1 MATHTRLH
9 RWLARQRSSPIAQAL
24 TLNTV
29 WFGVSFLWN
38 AIHPIVLPTL
48 LVNIREDAQNTSYGL
63 LTFAGLVV
71 AAVVQPISGALSDRT
86 THRLGKRRPWMLLG
100 LASGLACLWLMML
113 ARDMWALALG
123 YVLLQCSSNILHG
136 AAQGLIPDL
145 TPTEQHGL
153 ASGLKN
159 LLDMLGLVTA
169 SLVISRMAGGATP
182 QLPLAAVVI
191 SAVWAAGVL
200 CTVCGLV
207 EPTTTSTNTAHSGI
221 GAALR
226 HDWGVRGTGHG
237 DYARLLLARFCLL
250 FGVYV
255 VEAFAYFYFV
265 DVLHLA
271 DPAKAVGN
279 IMTVIGVALIIS
291 TVPAGVVSERFGRR
305 RLSLLAEGVVFCGLI
320 GLAIWR
326 AAHQLWVWGVVIG
339 LGMGIFVS
347 VNWAWA
353 TDLVPKQQA
362 AGYLGLSNLATAGAA
377 ALSRLMGPVIDLVN
391 AQRHDAGYSLLFVIA
406 IIGAGIAFFV
416 TRGIRETRQV
426 VRVGTNGSDCEADP
440 GSGPGSAG
448 DTSPIDGL

>member
-1 MATHTRLH
+1 MTTHTQLH
-9 RWLARQRSSPIAQAL
+9 HWLARQRSSPIAQAL
-24 TLNTV
+24 ALNTV

-38 AIHPIVLPTL
+38 AIHPIVLPAL
-48 LVNIREDAQNTSYGL
+48 LVNMRPDAQNTSYGL

-71 AAVVQPISGALSDRT
+71 AAIVQPMSGALSDRT

-100 LASGLACLWLMML
+100 LASGLGCLWLMML
-113 ARDMWALALG
+113 ARDMWGLALG
-123 YVLLQCSSNILHG
+123 YVLLQCFSNVLHG

-145 TPTEQHGL
+145 APTEQYGL

-159 LLDMLGLVTA
+159 LLDMLGLVAA

-182 QLPLAAVVI
+182 RLSL
-191 SAVWAAGVL
+191 AGVL
-200 CTVCGLV
+200 ISVVWAGAVLCTICGLI
-207 EPTTTSTNTAHSGI
+207 EPPTKATTTAHLGL

-226 HDWGVRGTGHG
+226 RDWGVRGSGHG

-255 VEAFAYFYFV
+255 VEAFGYFYFA

-271 DPAKAVGN
+271 DPGKAVGN
-279 IMTVIGVALIIS
+279 IMTVIGVALIIA
-291 TVPAGVVSERFGRR
+291 TVPAGVLSERLGRR
-305 RLSLLAEGVVFCGLI
+305 RLSLLAEGVVFGGLI
-320 GLAIWR
+320 GLAMWR

-391 AQRHDAGYSLLFVIA
+391 AQRHNAGYSLLFVIA
-406 IIGAGIAFFV
+406 IIGAGIAFFI
-416 TRGIRETRQV
+416 TRGVRETRQLA
-426 VRVGTNGSDCEADP
+426 RTESSRHEIEADR
-440 GSGPGSAG
+440 GSGSGGAS
-448 DTSPIDGL
+448 DSPIDGL